1 MIKKTKDKKRKKSKE
16 DIVFQAIFL
25 ILTLFFVGY
34 LAFSSFKIGKKR
46 TELTEKINSLKKEI
60 DFLELEKERLE
71 AGISQT
77 EKESY
82 WEERVREQG
91 FVREGENP
99 VVIVPPEGG
108 QEEGEEAQ
116 GFSEKILNKI
126 KSFFA
131 RIIQ

>member
-1 MIKKTKDKKRKKSKE
+1 MIKKTKDKKRKKLKE
-16 DIVFQAIFL
+16 DIVFQVIFL

-99 VVIVPPEGG
+99 VVIVPPEGSK
-108 QEEGEEAQ
+108 EEVEETQ
-116 GFSEKILNKI
+116 SFSEKILNKI

-131 RIIQ
+131 RVIQ

>member
-16 DIVFQAIFL
+16 DIVFQVIFL

-82 WEERVREQG
+82 WEERAREQG

-99 VVIVPPEGG
+99 VVVVPPEGG
-108 QEEGEEAQ
+108 QEEVEETQ
-116 GFSEKILNKI
+116 SFSEKILNKI